1 MSLFKNE
8 IPLDS
13 LHIKDNLF
21 SSERY
26 HREAI
31 YNFEKMLIQKPKCI
45 SALCDWIASYHELAS
60 IYGKQGAIEKAQKC
74 LLIPHQSMLHMAL
87 YNGGDLEQKEIA
99 MRAINVTLPPL
110 MSFANTHP
118 PCETCM
124 KNLEAQLEMIQKHS
138 RMDH

>member
-1 MSLFKNE
+1 MSLSNNE
-8 IPLDS
+8 IS
-13 LHIKDNLF
+13 LEHTNDKEHLF

-31 YNFEKMLIQKPKCI
+31 YNFEKTLIQKPKSI
-45 SALCDWIASYHELAS
+45 GALCDWIASYHELAT

-87 YNGGDLEQKEIA
+87 YNGGDIEQKEIA
-99 MRAINVTLPPL
+99 MRAINVTLPAL
-110 MSFANTHP
+110 MSFANAHP
-118 PCETCM
+118 PCKNCM